1 MPVNHPIHQSL
12 LDARVLPLFY
22 HDDAETSFEVIKI
35 LYEEGI
41 RVIEYTNRGINALSN
56 FRLLRDQAS
65 KELAGMEIGIGTIH
79 TESEAEQFLEAGARL
94 LISPL
99 IDGGIAR
106 AASDAGAFFIPG
118 CMTPTEIQ
126 AACNVHAPLLKIFP
140 ANLLGPTYIRAI
152 REIFPGIQFMPTGG
166 VSLDEENINNW
177 FQAGVSLVG
186 MGSTLIDK
194 TILRDRKWD
203 ILRERTK
210 RLMGIINL
218 LRENSSSGNL

>member
-1 MPVNHPIHQSL
+1 MPINHPLHQQL

-22 HDDAETSFEVIKI
+22 HDDPETCFEVMKI

-41 RVIEYTNRGINALSN
+41 RVVEYTNRGLNALNN
-56 FRLLRDQAS
+56 FAELR
-65 KELAGMEIGIGTIH
+65 KEVAKKLPGMEIAIGTIH
-79 TESEAEQFLEAGARL
+79 TENEAEQFLEAGARI

-126 AACNVHAPLLKIFP
+126 AACNIHAPLLKIFP

-152 REIFPGIQFMPTGG
+152 RDIFPSVQFMPTGG
-166 VSLDEENINNW
+166 VTLDEENINNW
-177 FQAGVSLVG
+177 FDAGVSLVG
-186 MGSTLIDK
+186 VGSTLIDK
-194 TILRDRKWD
+194 TLLKDRNWQL
-203 ILRERTK
+203 LRERTK
-210 RLMGIINL
+210 RLMFIISAIA
-218 LRENSSSGNL
+218 ENKVIQ